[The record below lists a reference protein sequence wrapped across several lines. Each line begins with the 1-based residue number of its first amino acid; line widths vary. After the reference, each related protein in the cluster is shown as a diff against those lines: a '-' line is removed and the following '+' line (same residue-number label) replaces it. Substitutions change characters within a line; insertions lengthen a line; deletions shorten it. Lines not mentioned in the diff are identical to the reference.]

1 MVNETAQWH
10 ERQERFQKLNRVF
23 LIIYIGLTFAVLLR
37 GILLSYDRAILYSVI
52 SLFMLGVPRL
62 AEKIGRITLP
72 ADCRFL
78 FYLFSFGAVEFGS
91 AMDAYDW
98 IGWWDLLLHGLSGAL
113 IALVGLLVYNGLRHN
128 HGQLAQAEQKLAV
141 LFMNLAATTSA
152 AFWEYYE
159 FILDTF
165 FGFDAQYSAAGVSDT
180 MTDMMVCTAGGL
192 LLSLWFYWSWHRGKS
207 NFLGQTVEHFYV
219 CNREGREHK

>member
-1 MVNETAQWH
+1 MQNETAQWH
-10 ERQERFQKLNRVF
+10 ERQVHFQKLNRIF
-23 LIIYIGLTFAVLLR
+23 LIVYIGVTIAVLLR
-37 GILLSYDRAILYSVI
+37 GISVAYNRAILYSVI
-52 SLFMLGVPRL
+52 SLFMLGGPRL
-62 AEKIGRITLP
+62 VEKAGRLTIP
-72 ADCRFL
+72 ADGRFL

-113 IALVGLLVYNGLRHN
+113 IALIGLFVYNGLRHN
-128 HGQLAQAEQKLAV
+128 QGQLAQAEQKLALV
-141 LFMNLAATTSA
+141 FMNLAATTSA
-152 AFWEYYE
+152 AIWEYYE

-192 LLSLWFYWSWHRGKS
+192 LLSLWFFWSWRQGKS
-207 NFLGQTVEHFYV
+207 NFLGQTVEHFYA
-219 CNREGREHK
+219 CNREGRAQK

>member
-1 MVNETAQWH
+1 MQNETAQWH
-10 ERQERFQKLNRVF
+10 ERQVHFQKLNRIF
-23 LIIYIGLTFAVLLR
+23 LIVYIGVTIAVLLR
-37 GILLSYDRAILYSVI
+37 GISVAYNRAILYSVI

-62 AEKIGRITLP
+62 VEKAGRLTIP
-72 ADCRFL
+72 ADGRFL

-113 IALVGLLVYNGLRHN
+113 IALIGLFVYNGLRHN
-128 HGQLAQAEQKLAV
+128 QGQLAQAEQKLALV
-141 LFMNLAATTSA
+141 FMNLAATTSA
-152 AFWEYYE
+152 AIWEYYE

-192 LLSLWFYWSWHRGKS
+192 LLSLWFFWSWRQGKS
-207 NFLGQTVEHFYV
+207 NFLGQTVEHFYA
-219 CNREGREHK
+219 CNREGRAQK

>member
-1 MVNETAQWH
+1 MQNETAQWH
-10 ERQERFQKLNRVF
+10 ERQVHFQKLNRIF
-23 LIIYIGLTFAVLLR
+23 LIVYIGVTIAVLLR
-37 GILLSYDRAILYSVI
+37 GISVAYNRAILYSVI

-62 AEKIGRITLP
+62 VEKAGRLTIP
-72 ADCRFL
+72 ADGRFL

-113 IALVGLLVYNGLRHN
+113 IALIGLFVYNGLRHN
-128 HGQLAQAEQKLAV
+128 QGQLAQAEQKLALV
-141 LFMNLAATTSA
+141 FMNLAATTSA
-152 AFWEYYE
+152 AIWEYYE

-192 LLSLWFYWSWHRGKS
+192 LLSLWFFGAGGRGKAI
-207 NFLGQTVEHFYV
+207 F
-219 CNREGREHK
+219 

>member
-1 MVNETAQWH
+1 MQNETAQWH
-10 ERQERFQKLNRVF
+10 ERQVHFQKLNRIF
-23 LIIYIGLTFAVLLR
+23 LIVYIGVTIAVLLR
-37 GILLSYDRAILYSVI
+37 GISVAYNRAILYSVI

-62 AEKIGRITLP
+62 VEKAGRLTVP
-72 ADCRFL
+72 ADGRFL

-113 IALVGLLVYNGLRHN
+113 IALIGLFVYNGLRHN
-128 HGQLAQAEQKLAV
+128 QGQLAQAEQKLAV
-141 LFMNLAATTSA
+141 VFMNLAATTSA
-152 AFWEYYE
+152 AIWEYYE

-192 LLSLWFYWSWHRGKS
+192 LLSLWFFWSWRQGKS
-207 NFLGQTVEHFYV
+207 NFLGQTVEHFYA
-219 CNREGREHK
+219 CNREGRAQK